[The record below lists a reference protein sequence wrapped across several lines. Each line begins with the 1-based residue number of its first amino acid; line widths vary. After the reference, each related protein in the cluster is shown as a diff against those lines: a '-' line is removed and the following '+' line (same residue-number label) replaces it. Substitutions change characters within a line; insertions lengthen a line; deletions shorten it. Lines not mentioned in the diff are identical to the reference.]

1 MHTRQVDSLSDRD
14 RVEVRGGGTA
24 AAAAEIEA
32 AGGCYD
38 TDFYPFGTIV
48 LVGDAK
54 KKLTSSK

>member
-14 RVEVRGGGTA
+14 RVEVRGWGSSR
-24 AAAAEIEA
+24 EIEA

-38 TDFYPFGTIV
+38 TDFYPFGTII

-54 KKLTSSK
+54 KN

>member
-14 RVEVRGGGTA
+14 RVEVRGGGHSSSSSRSR
-24 AAAAEIEA
+24 EMEA

-54 KKLTSSK
+54 KN

>member
-14 RVEVRGGGTA
+14 RVEVRRGGHGSSR
-24 AAAAEIEA
+24 EIEA

-48 LVGDAK
+48 LVEHAK
-54 KKLTSSK
+54 KN

>member
-14 RVEVRGGGTA
+14 RAEVRGGHSSSSR
-24 AAAAEIEA
+24 EIEA

-54 KKLTSSK
+54 KN